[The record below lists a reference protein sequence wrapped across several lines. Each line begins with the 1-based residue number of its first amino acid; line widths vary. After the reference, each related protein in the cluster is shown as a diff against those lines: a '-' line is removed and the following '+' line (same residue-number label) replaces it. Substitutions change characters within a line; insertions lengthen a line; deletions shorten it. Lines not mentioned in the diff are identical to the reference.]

1 MIFKYWIYN
10 IYLFTLFYFSGKT
23 HISQLS
29 LLVGFAQKF
38 NYFIVHP
45 IPTDR
50 PVGYEPAI
58 GATCGIVACCV
69 SLTPIQRTCF
79 SFSIV
84 GKKLTEAT
92 KAVELSLQSFPVGH
106 QTFHLAKK
114 ICVWAST

>member
-1 MIFKYWIYN
+1 MII
-10 IYLFTLFYFSGKT
+10 YFSGKI
-23 HISQLS
+23 HFSQLS
-29 LLVGFAQKF
+29 LLVGFAHKF

-69 SLTPIQRTCF
+69 SLTPIQRTSF
-79 SFSIV
+79 RFSIV

-106 QTFHLAKK
+106 QTFHLARENLCLRPPRN
-114 ICVWAST
+114 ISPNLTVQ